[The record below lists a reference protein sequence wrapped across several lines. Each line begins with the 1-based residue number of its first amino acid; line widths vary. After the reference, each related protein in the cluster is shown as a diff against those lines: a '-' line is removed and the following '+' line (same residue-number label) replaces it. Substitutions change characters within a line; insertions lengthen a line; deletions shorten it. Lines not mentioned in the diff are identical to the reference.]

1 MQKLSSDGSMK
12 FLRYWLPLLVWLG
25 VIFFGS
31 TDLMSAEHTSRFIVP
46 FLRWLKSDISTETL
60 ASIHFVIRKC
70 AHLSEYAILALLL
83 LRASIYVINFKC
95 SMPTLYVCVWVT
107 CFLVAITDEFHQ
119 TFVVSRGASA
129 EDVLI
134 DSIGAML
141 GLLVGA
147 VFERRHSTKVSR
159 AVTGP

>member
-12 FLRYWLPLLVWLG
+12 FLRYWLPLLVWPG

-70 AHLSEYAILALLL
+70 THLSEYAILALLL
-83 LRASIYVINFKC
+83 LRASICVINFKR

-119 TFVVSRGASA
+119 TFVASRGPSV
-129 EDVLI
+129 EDVMI
-134 DSIGAML
+134 DGIGAFL

-147 VFERRHSTKVSR
+147 VFERRHSTKVR
-159 AVTGP
+159 KPITGP

>member
-1 MQKLSSDGSMK
+1 MQKLSSDGSIK

-46 FLRWLKSDISTETL
+46 FLRWLKSDISIETL

-70 AHLSEYAILALLL
+70 THLSEYAILALLL
-83 LRASIYVINFKC
+83 LRASIYVINFKR

-119 TFVVSRGASA
+119 TFVVSRSA
-129 EDVLI
+129 CATDILI
-134 DSIGAML
+134 DSAGAIL

-147 VFERRHSTKVSR
+147 IFERRHSTNVRR
-159 AVTGP
+159 AITGP

>member
-1 MQKLSSDGSMK
+1 MQKLSSDGSIK

-46 FLRWLKSDISTETL
+46 FLRWLKSDISIETL

-107 CFLVAITDEFHQ
+107 LLSCCYYRRISPDVCRVAQ
-119 TFVVSRGASA
+119 R
-129 EDVLI
+129 L
-134 DSIGAML
+134 
-141 GLLVGA
+141 
-147 VFERRHSTKVSR
+147 RHGYSDR
-159 AVTGP
+159 